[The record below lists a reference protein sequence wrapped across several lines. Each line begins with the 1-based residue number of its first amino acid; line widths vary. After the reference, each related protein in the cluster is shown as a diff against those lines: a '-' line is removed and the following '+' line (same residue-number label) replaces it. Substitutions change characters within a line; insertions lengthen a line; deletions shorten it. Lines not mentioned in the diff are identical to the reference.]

1 MLLKIAI
8 AVVIVLCCILG
19 VVMAIINAVHADP
32 PSTIIEKQENI
43 DMEERKRIEEIID
56 NMDKD

>member
-43 DMEERKRIEEIID
+43 DMEER
-56 NMDKD
+56 